1 MLTRPAPETKPGPP
15 DSFVPGPGVVTG
27 PAGTGRMRLPG
38 VRRDERTLALFAL
51 ASRTAYCGY
60 CAATMVLNIAG
71 YQRPSLAAAALLLA
85 LLVSTGLGVQVW
97 RAQTV
102 SGRVAVLDTGV
113 AAVVLVLVA
122 AAIRTPDQAGSRN
135 WALAYAVACATW
147 LAFGRGLRWRAG
159 LACALGAVY
168 GVTVLIPVAAPSAA
182 LIITAV
188 VNAASPP
195 MYFGIAA
202 AFTWVLHRI
211 VAEMAA
217 EHALEQCQRRDLA
230 ALGERERLVS
240 QVHRSVLATLEEIA
254 SGQAPWEEVR
264 GRARA
269 EVMALRGAFSEP
281 DGSRARDGLRARLTA
296 LAAGRAADGWRIE
309 LIDEELET
317 EPPAAVTHALCDA
330 LAELIDGP
338 AIGGPVR
345 VQVLADGS
353 SAELLVRLPG
363 GEQALAGAIAR
374 ARARLAGVAG
384 TVEPVPALR
393 GEVRLRLRVPA

>member
-1 MLTRPAPETKPGPP
+1 MLAPGPET
-15 DSFVPGPGVVTG
+15 VTG

-38 VRRDERTLALFAL
+38 PVRGERTLALFAL

-60 CAATMVLNIAG
+60 CAATVVLNIAD
-71 YQRPSLAAAALLLA
+71 YQRPGLAAAALLLA
-85 LLVSTGLGVQVW
+85 LLVSVGLGVQVW

-102 SGRVAVLDTGV
+102 SGGVALLDTGV

-135 WALAYAVACATW
+135 WALAYAVAAATW

-202 AFTWVLHRI
+202 AFSWVLHRI
-211 VAEMAA
+211 AAEMAA
-217 EHALEQCQRRDLA
+217 EHALEQRQQRDLA
-230 ALGERERLVS
+230 ALGERERLVG

-254 SGQAPWEEVR
+254 SGHATWEELR
-264 GRARA
+264 GRART

-296 LAAGRAADGWRIE
+296 VAAGRAGAGWRVE

-317 EPPAAVTHALCDA
+317 EPPAVVTQALCDA
-330 LAELIDGP
+330 LAELIAGP
-338 AIGGPVR
+338 APGGPVR
-345 VQVLADGS
+345 AQVLADGS
-353 SAELLVRLPG
+353 RAEVLVRMPG
-363 GEQALAGAIAR
+363 DEPALAAAIAR
-374 ARARLAGVAG
+374 AGARLAEVAG
-384 TVEPVPALR
+384 TAEPAPALR
-393 GEVRLRLRVPA
+393 GEVRMRLWSPA